1 MNANEHFFHQR
12 HGPAKAIS
20 PLVDTLPGVCRR
32 GGNFKLTTMTQPEFT
47 FRPGVTGGDIARL
60 SELLTLHGWLT
71 RQEVGDSLRWTDRKI
86 RDVAESMGSAI
97 VRGQRGFKL
106 VADLER
112 DDLGAAAQAADAA
125 LSQGK
130 RMIRYGFAL
139 KRKLHAKL

>member
-1 MNANEHFFHQR
+1 
-12 HGPAKAIS
+12 
-20 PLVDTLPGVCRR
+20 
-32 GGNFKLTTMTQPEFT
+32 MTQPELNL
-47 FRPGVTGGDIARL
+47 RPGVTVGDIARL

-86 RDVAESMGSAI
+86 RDVAESMGAAI

-112 DDLGAAAQAADAA
+112 DDLGSAAQAADAA

-130 RMIRYGFAL
+130 RMIRYGLAL
-139 KRKLHAKL
+139 KRKLHAQL